1 MLNTDFVSFT
11 LGHVL
16 CLGGG
21 SRINSGSCPVSCS
34 HPASSLAINTCSF
47 SPADFAFAHDFQL
60 RLFSC
65 LLDSQFHAAP
75 FPALTLQLLT
85 VTGSLL
91 IQLCL
96 LNTSATC
103 LPFFLH
109 VFCSFQ
115 IWTSA
120 SLLLLS
126 FCFLKIMKVLSV
138 ATTYSSLVLLFLQS
152 SSWLLYLK
160 FRTVNPKRKS
170 CSASNLFSPR
180 AYRLHNIMDLTSGLI
195 FLTMLL
201 CGITHENV

>member
-1 MLNTDFVSFT
+1 M
-11 LGHVL
+11 
-16 CLGGG
+16 
-21 SRINSGSCPVSCS
+21 
-34 HPASSLAINTCSF
+34 
-47 SPADFAFAHDFQL
+47 
-60 RLFSC
+60 
-65 LLDSQFHAAP
+65 DSQFRAVP
-75 FPALTLQLLT
+75 FPALTLQLLA
-85 VTGSLL
+85 VSGSPL

-120 SLLLLS
+120 SLHLLS

-160 FRTVNPKRKS
+160 FKTVNPKRKS

-180 AYRLHNIMDLTSGLI
+180 AYRQHNTMDLSLDWLFYHATMWNHSWECLKNSFFTTNSVRTSVLTSG
-195 FLTMLL
+195 TS
-201 CGITHENV
+201 